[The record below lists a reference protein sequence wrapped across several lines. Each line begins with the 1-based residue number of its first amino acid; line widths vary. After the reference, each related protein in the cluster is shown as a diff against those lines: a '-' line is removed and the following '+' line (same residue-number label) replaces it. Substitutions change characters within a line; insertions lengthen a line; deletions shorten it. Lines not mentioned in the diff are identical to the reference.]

1 MFMKEIT
8 ITNKFEKA
16 LVWFLNAFDDWKLEW
31 VGDKNLSYDAIGK
44 TPKGLD
50 CVIEMKF
57 RKKYYDTKLLEKKKY
72 DNLMSLNDDIIKIY
86 FVSDPKGSYYFWL
99 NKMVDL
105 DIIDQ
110 KCPSTTFW
118 RKHKIEKEVYML
130 KEEWASIINKT

>member
-1 MFMKEIT
+1 MKKIT

-16 LVWFLNAFDDWKLEW
+16 LVLFLNTFDEWKLEW
-31 VGDKNLSYDAIGK
+31 VGDQNLPYDAIGK

-57 RKKYYDTKLLEKKKY
+57 RKKYYDTKLIEKKKY

-99 NKMVDL
+99 NKLKDM

-110 KCPSTTFW
+110 KCPTTTFW
-118 RKHKIEKEVYML
+118 RKHKIEKQVYML

>member
-16 LVWFLNAFDDWKLEW
+16 LVLFLNTFDDWQLQW
-31 VGDKNLSYDAIGK
+31 VGDQNLMYDAIGK

-72 DNLMSLNDDIIKIY
+72 DNLMSLSDDIIKIY

-118 RKHKIEKEVYML
+118 RKHKIEKKVYML
-130 KEEWASIINKT
+130 KEEWASIIHKT

>member
-1 MFMKEIT
+1 
-8 ITNKFEKA
+8 
-16 LVWFLNAFDDWKLEW
+16 
-31 VGDKNLSYDAIGK
+31 
-44 TPKGLD
+44 
-50 CVIEMKF
+50 
-57 RKKYYDTKLLEKKKY
+57 
-72 DNLMSLNDDIIKIY
+72 MSLNDYIIKIY

-130 KEEWASIINKT
+130 KEEWESIINKT

>member
-1 MFMKEIT
+1 MKKIT

-16 LVWFLNAFDDWKLEW
+16 LVLFLNTFDEWKLEW
-31 VGDKNLSYDAIGK
+31 VGDQNLPYDAIGK

-57 RKKYYDTKLLEKKKY
+57 RKKYYDTKLIEKKKY
-72 DNLMSLNDDIIKIY
+72 DNLMSLNDDTIKIY

-99 NKMVDL
+99 NKLKDM

-110 KCPSTTFW
+110 KCPTTTFW
-118 RKHKIEKEVYML
+118 RKHKIEKQVYML

>member
-8 ITNKFEKA
+8 TTNKFEKA
-16 LVWFLNAFDDWKLEW
+16 LIMFLNTFDDWQLQW
-31 VGDKNLSYDAIGK
+31 VGDQNLCYDAIGK

-50 CVIEMKF
+50 CVVEMKF

-72 DNLMSLNDDIIKIY
+72 DSLMSLSDDIIKIY

-118 RKHKIEKEVYML
+118 RKHTIEKEVYML
-130 KEEWASIINKT
+130 KEEWASIIHKT

>member
-1 MFMKEIT
+1 MKQIT

-31 VGDKNLSYDAIGK
+31 VGDQNLAYDAIGK